1 MNEVLNNII
10 EQDKDFSEAKFK
22 SKVQN
27 MFVQVKLSMVTG
39 KIQKI
44 DHFVADEVYR
54 KIESK
59 VQSDIDNNRI
69 QIYDEL
75 NVANIEIVDVREYED
90 HFEIDVRLLSRALE
104 YYISRDTRKY
114 LSGNNS
120 SRIEKSNLI
129 TFSKIKNAK
138 GLKVLRKCPTCGA
151 VVDINRDGRCE
162 YCHNIFNLEDYDW
175 IITKMDV

>member
-44 DHFVADEVYR
+44 DHFVADEV
-54 KIESK
+54 
-59 VQSDIDNNRI
+59 
-69 QIYDEL
+69 EL

-90 HFEIDVRLLSRALE
+90 HFEIDVSLLSRALE

-120 SRIEKSNLI
+120 SRIEKSNMI

>member
-1 MNEVLNNII
+1 MNEAINNII

-59 VQSDIDNNRI
+59 VQR
-69 QIYDEL
+69 
-75 NVANIEIVDVREYED
+75 
-90 HFEIDVRLLSRALE
+90 
-104 YYISRDTRKY
+104 
-114 LSGNNS
+114 
-120 SRIEKSNLI
+120 
-129 TFSKIKNAK
+129 
-138 GLKVLRKCPTCGA
+138 
-151 VVDINRDGRCE
+151 
-162 YCHNIFNLEDYDW
+162 
-175 IITKMDV
+175 